1 MSNRYITPGALRSV
15 LLAPLAAWLLTAGGC
30 AQMGFPELPQ
40 ASKTPPATDAAAD
53 NNEPA
58 TSAATVADT
67 DAPQPK
73 PGQLYDWTGDGRAVT
88 RIVIDTDTQLA
99 SFYAG
104 DERVGWTTIATGVSS
119 HPTPRGE
126 FTIIEKVRDKR
137 SNLYGKLV
145 RNGKVIRG
153 SAHGRDPVPEG
164 ARFVGASMPHF
175 MRLTYDGIG
184 MHAGPI
190 PNPGQPASHGCIRM
204 PPQMAE
210 AVFAHVGPST
220 AVTVVGNGPD
230 YGNYGE
236 RVARQRAEARARRL
250 AEERARRAEEAAA
263 AAQAPQRQR
272 RPAIA
277 TAGGAD
283 APSAAVAAS
292 DRASTAAAA
301 TATVMPGAEAQGG
314 PQRAPRAGSPGAQPE
329 SPMGSVAEQQPAQAR
344 TGSDPD
350 IADSAS
356 TGTGIGAVGDSRPET
371 STAAQVAGAATVAD
385 DTAPGSNAAPAPGS
399 TSGVDVSRPSGT
411 GPNGARPGRGDTDT
425 GTDTSTATVPA
436 RASTGADTSQ
446 PGPGAEP
453 DIQPPATPAPAPAPP
468 AAAPTQPANA
478 EGASPPP
485 PPPTL
490 RAAGDEPA
498 PAPSQL

>member
-15 LLAPLAAWLLTAGGC
+15 LLAPLAAWLLAAGGC

-40 ASKTPPATDAAAD
+40 ASKTRPATDAAAD
-53 NNEPA
+53 SNEPT

-88 RIVIDTDTQLA
+88 RIVIDTDTQVA
-99 SFYAG
+99 TFYVG
-104 DERVGWTTIATGVSS
+104 SERVGWTTIATGVSS

-277 TAGGAD
+277 TAEGAD
-283 APSAAVAAS
+283 APSAAAATA
-292 DRASTAAAA
+292 DRTTTAAAA
-301 TATVMPGAEAQGG
+301 MPGAGL
-314 PQRAPRAGSPGAQPE
+314 SGAQPE
-329 SPMGSVAEQQPAQAR
+329 SPTTQSMGSAVERQPAQAR

-350 IADSAS
+350 ITDSAS
-356 TGTGIGAVGDSRPET
+356 TGVDTAGDSRPAT
-371 STAAQVAGAATVAD
+371 SAAVPATVAGE
-385 DTAPGSNAAPAPGS
+385 TAPGSDATSSTPGS
-399 TSGVDVSRPSGT
+399 TSGVDPSRPSGT
-411 GPNGARPGRGDTDT
+411 GPDGARPGRGDADT
-425 GTDTSTATVPA
+425 GIDTSTATVPA
-436 RASTGADTSQ
+436 RTSTGANTSQ
-446 PGPGAEP
+446 PGPSAEP

-490 RAAGDEPA
+490 RAAGDEPV
-498 PAPSQL
+498 PAPPQQL